1 MKRFGICS
9 AVFAWVLVV
18 AGFVGAAE
26 EKVPFLQSWT
36 INEKTLPFYVA
47 IERGYYKKANLNVVI
62 ERGFGSSDS
71 IKKVAAGGFRYGIA
85 DAGAVVI
92 GRSRGAMVKLLALQT
107 AQSQHGWH
115 ALKSSGIAA
124 PKDLEGKT
132 TGGPQG
138 DVHKTLWPAFAK
150 ANGIDPKKLK
160 WITMPSSAEIGSL
173 LSGKVDVIPFFTSV
187 GLFIRLAAKKSGKA
201 VVTIPWAKWGID
213 IYSLS
218 IIATDETIKKNRDQV
233 KRFVGASVR
242 GIAWAIE
249 NPGRAVEILRK
260 HNPATN
266 AGLMRKA
273 WEMNIDSLLTPEA
286 QKIGVSMMSEE
297 KMRRTRDL
305 MAKYSNL
312 KMAVPVKDLYTNE
325 FVPRLFPKRGM

>member
-1 MKRFGICS
+1 MFFLFGDLLE
-9 AVFAWVLVV
+9 AAATDADRLFAPAEFLEIY
-18 AGFVGAAE
+18 AGFVVCGVFLIQFENSDGLCDAFHFLRF
-26 EKVPFLQSWT
+26 PFLQYNIGLDGDFVNSYYLVFRFALS
-36 INEKTLPFYVA
+36 TLLY
-47 IERGYYKKANLNVVI
+47 N
-62 ERGFGSSDS
+62 S
-71 IKKVAAGGFRYGIA
+71 
-85 DAGAVVI
+85 
-92 GRSRGAMVKLLALQT
+92 
-107 AQSQHGWH
+107 H
-115 ALKSSGIAA
+115 
-124 PKDLEGKT
+124 
-132 TGGPQG
+132 
-138 DVHKTLWPAFAK
+138 
-150 ANGIDPKKLK
+150 
-160 WITMPSSAEIGSL
+160 
-173 LSGKVDVIPFFTSV
+173 
-187 GLFIRLAAKKSGKA
+187 
-201 VVTIPWAKWGID
+201 